1 MRFDVSNSNGRNIFA
16 YKKYHILT
24 KSLITSKLI
33 CIAKY
38 SLVIFDGGKNVCKT
52 IFREAGS

>member
-1 MRFDVSNSNGRNIFA
+1 MRFDVSNSNGRNFFA
-16 YKKYHILT
+16 YKKYHVLT
-24 KSLITSKLI
+24 KSLFASKLI

-38 SLVIFDGGKNVCKT
+38 SLVIYDNGKNVCKT

>member
-16 YKKYHILT
+16 YKKYHVLT
-24 KSLITSKLI
+24 KPLIASKLI

-38 SLVIFDGGKNVCKT
+38 SLVIYDGGKNVCKT
-52 IFREAGS
+52 IFGKTGS

>member
-16 YKKYHILT
+16 YEKYPILT

-33 CIAKY
+33 YIAKY
-38 SLVIFDGGKNVCKT
+38 SLVIYDCGKNVCKT